1 MLPALQSTKNFV
13 FVNESLRR
21 LIRDCIALFD
31 NDVTVTRRTGNRS
44 GGNIVSRLPDI
55 RFEAWAGH
63 ASRRR
68 LLGGAAAAFCLC
80 TAHQAYAQQVST
92 PPGDTPDNHDD
103 ATLAARTDDA
113 DHLSIAVM
121 VNGRGPYH
129 FVVDTGAETSVV
141 ADNVALALGLTHVAS
156 VLVDGFS
163 RRIPAQTVQIDSLAF
178 GPFLRKN
185 LALPVLPRQYLFAD
199 GYLGLDAISD
209 SRVTFDFAGKT
220 LRIEQP
226 RKRSGFPQPR
236 PGQSTRLWASGA
248 SGRLR
253 VSDCLVDGV
262 RATAFID
269 TGAQVSV
276 GNRALKAALALRGAL
291 QNLGPL
297 VLNGVTGG
305 EILSEVIPVSLIKLE
320 DLSFTDSR
328 LAIAEVPSFN
338 AWNVHNRPGLLIGMN
353 FLRQF
358 AAVTIDYRQ
367 KSIRFELSEAPPMPT
382 PGVRINSHA

>member
-1 MLPALQSTKNFV
+1 M
-13 FVNESLRR
+13 
-21 LIRDCIALFD
+21 
-31 NDVTVTRRTGNRS
+31 
-44 GGNIVSRLPDI
+44 SRLPDI
-55 RFEAWAGH
+55 RVYERART
-63 ASRRR
+63 SRRSVMS
-68 LLGGAAAAFCLC
+68 GATAAFCLF
-80 TAHQAYAQQVST
+80 ARQALAQEVST
-92 PPGDTPDNHDD
+92 PPADTPDDHDT
-103 ATLAARTDDA
+103 AALAARTDDA
-113 DHLSIAVM
+113 DHLSIEVL

-141 ADNVALALGLTHVAS
+141 ADTVAQALGLPPVAS

-163 RRIPAQTVQIDSLAF
+163 RRIPAQTVKVNSLAF
-178 GPFLRKN
+178 GPFQRQN
-185 LALPVLPRQYLFAD
+185 LTLPVLPRRYLSAD

-209 SRVTFDFAGKT
+209 SRVTFDFTGKT
-220 LRIEQP
+220 LKIEMP
-226 RKRSGFPQPR
+226 RKRSEDRHPG
-236 PGQSTRLWASGA
+236 PGQSTRLWASGS

-276 GNRALKAALALRGAL
+276 GNRALKAALALRGGL

-328 LAIAEVPSFN
+328 LAIAEVPSFD

-367 KSIRFELSEAPPMPT
+367 KSIRFELSEAPPLPT
-382 PGVRINSHA
+382 PGVRISSHA

>member
-1 MLPALQSTKNFV
+1 M
-13 FVNESLRR
+13 
-21 LIRDCIALFD
+21 
-31 NDVTVTRRTGNRS
+31 
-44 GGNIVSRLPDI
+44 
-55 RFEAWAGH
+55 
-63 ASRRR
+63 
-68 LLGGAAAAFCLC
+68 GGAAAALYLY
-80 TAHQAYAQQVST
+80 AASQVHAQQVGT
-92 PPGDTPDNHDD
+92 PPADIPDDHDA

-113 DHLSIAVM
+113 DHLSIEVL
-121 VNGRGPYH
+121 VNGKGPYH

-141 ADNVALALGLTHVAS
+141 ADNVALALGLPHVAS

-163 RRIPAQTVQIDSLAF
+163 RRIPAQTVQVDSLAF
-178 GPFLRKN
+178 GPFLRKS
-185 LALPVLPRQYLFAD
+185 LILPVLPRQYLFAD
-199 GYLGLDAISD
+199 GYLGLDVIND

-220 LRIEQP
+220 LKIEQP
-226 RKRSGFPQPR
+226 RKRGEDR
-236 PGQSTRLWASGA
+236 HAHAGQSTRLWASGS

-276 GNRALKAALALRGAL
+276 GNRALKAALAVRGVLRD
-291 QNLGPL
+291 LGPL

-305 EILSEVIPVSLIKLE
+305 EILGEIVPVTLIKLE
-320 DLSFTDSR
+320 DLSFTDST
-328 LAIAEVPSFN
+328 LAIAEVPSFD

>member
-1 MLPALQSTKNFV
+1 MAK
-13 FVNESLRR
+13 
-21 LIRDCIALFD
+21 IM
-31 NDVTVTRRTGNRS
+31 
-44 GGNIVSRLPDI
+44 
-55 RFEAWAGH
+55 
-63 ASRRR
+63 
-68 LLGGAAAAFCLC
+68 GGAAAAFCIC
-80 TAHQAYAQQVST
+80 AGSQVYAQQVSV
-92 PPGDTPDNHDD
+92 PPADTPDDHDD

-121 VNGRGPYH
+121 INGRGPYH

-141 ADNVALALGLTHVAS
+141 ADNVALALGLPHIAS

-163 RRIPAQTVQIDSLAF
+163 RRIPAQTVHVDSLAF

-185 LALPVLPRQYLFAD
+185 LILPVLPRQYLYAD

-248 SGRLR
+248 SGRLS
-253 VSDCLVDGV
+253 VADCLVDGV
-262 RATAFID
+262 RTTAFID

-276 GNRALKAALALRGAL
+276 GNPALKAALAVRGTLRD
-291 QNLGPL
+291 LGPL

-305 EILSEVIPVSLIKLE
+305 EIIGQIVPVSVIKLE
-320 DLSFTDSR
+320 DLSFTDCT
-328 LAIAEVPSFN
+328 LAIADVPSFD
-338 AWNVHNRPGLLIGMN
+338 AWNVRHRPGLLIGMN

-367 KSIRFELSEAPPMPT
+367 KSIRFELGEAPPMPT